1 MSYSPWVVLHVPHDS
16 TVVPENVRHQFLLD
30 DADLARELL
39 SMTDHHTL
47 ALFHDASSPVAVVR
61 APVSRLVV
69 DVERFPDDA
78 DEPMAAR
85 GMGAVYS
92 VNSQLEP
99 LRRPLGAGERET
111 LMRAYYEPHHT
122 RLESAVDAAL
132 ARHGRCLVI
141 DCHSFP
147 DTALPYE
154 RVDPRVVRPDVCIG
168 TDDFHTGSALADA
181 FVSAFRGAGWTVRLD
196 DPFAGAM
203 VPGSCYWRDPRVAA
217 VMVEINR
224 SLYLREEDAS
234 PLSAFAEV
242 AATVRACCARA
253 IAESSLAAG
262 PGD

>member
-1 MSYSPWVVLHVPHDS
+1 MSYPPWVVLHIPHDS
-16 TVVPENVRHQFLLD
+16 TVVPEDVRHQFLLD
-30 DADLARELL
+30 DAELARELL
-39 SMTDHHTL
+39 RMTDHHTL
-47 ALFHDASSPVAVVR
+47 ALFRDASSDAAVVR

-85 GMGAVYS
+85 GMGAVYTVS
-92 VNSQLEP
+92 SQREP
-99 LRRPLGAGERET
+99 LRRPPGSGEREA
-111 LMRAYYEPHHT
+111 LMRAYYHPHHA
-122 RLESAVDAAL
+122 RLESAVDAAI
-132 ARHGRCLVI
+132 ARHGRCLLI

-147 DTALPYE
+147 GTALPYE
-154 RVDPRVVRPDVCIG
+154 RVDPGVARPDVCIG

-196 DPFAGAM
+196 DPFAGAL
-203 VPGSCYWRDPRVAA
+203 VPGSRYRRDPRVAA

-224 SLYLREEDAS
+224 RLYLREDDAS
-234 PLSAFAEV
+234 PFPGFAEV

-253 IAESSLAAG
+253 IAASSIVSG